1 MRASSGLGL
10 FLVGSLA
17 AAAAAVGS
25 AASGHE
31 WEPRVAPGTLVTVW
45 VDVDGRRAPLFPAP
59 DGSGRHY
66 LQARE
71 GASYEVGLQ
80 NRTSERVG
88 VVLTVDGL
96 NAISG
101 TRDEGRGRMYVLGPW
116 GRATVRGWR
125 TSLREVRR
133 FTFVDEKRSYAA
145 RTDQANSRMGW
156 IEARVYR
163 ERPRIV
169 ERPQAQGDWRERNE
183 AGADNRA
190 GAEAPGSSTARSD
203 EPAPAA
209 PEAKAERSRGSSYPG
224 TGWGSRAHDPVVVVS
239 FDPEASPAEC
249 VTLRYEYRDALVA
262 LGVLP
267 QPAGSDDRLWE
278 RDRGAGGFAR
288 PPLR

>member
-1 MRASSGLGL
+1 MRTSRGFGL

-17 AAAAAVGS
+17 AAAAAS
-25 AASGHE
+25 AHE
-31 WEPRVAPGTLVTVW
+31 WGPPVVPGTLVSVS
-45 VDVDGRRAPLFPAP
+45 VEVDGRRAELFPAR

-66 LQARE
+66 LEARD
-71 GASYEVGLQ
+71 GASYAVCLQ
-80 NRTSERVG
+80 NRTAERVG

-101 TRDEGRGRMYVLGPW
+101 TRDDGQGRMYVLAPG
-116 GRATVRGWR
+116 GQATVRGWR

-133 FTFVDEKRSYAA
+133 FTFVDEERSYAA

-156 IEARVYR
+156 IEARVFRERQRLVRHPRAQEDRR
-163 ERPRIV
+163 ERPAEASPR
-169 ERPQAQGDWRERNE
+169 A
-183 AGADNRA
+183 AGADNE
-190 GAEAPGSSTARSD
+190 GASPAPSE

-209 PEAKAERSRGSSYPG
+209 AESRATAKNRGSSYPG

-249 VTLRYEYRDALVA
+249 VTLRYEYRAALVA

-267 QPAGSDDRLWE
+267 RPLAPRDRLWE
-278 RDRGAGGFAR
+278 RDRGTDGFAR
-288 PPLR
+288 APRW